1 MKTHLTIAEA
11 VALTGKSKSTVYRW
25 IDEGK
30 LRADDT
36 SEGMS
41 VSRTQLLKVAGTVK
55 RGRPKGTATRR

>member
-11 VALTGKSKSTVYRW
+11 VALTGKSKTTVYRW

-30 LRADDT
+30 LCADDT

-41 VSRTQLLKVAGTVK
+41 VSRTQLLNVAGTVK
-55 RGRPKGTATRR
+55 RD